1 MIIRRYRSGD
11 LRDLYRVCLRTGNSG
26 GDATALYQDPDLLGH
41 IYAAPYGMFEPALA
55 FVVEDE
61 FGMGGYCLGALDTRA
76 FEQRL
81 EERWWPSLRRRYAEP
96 DIAGQGQWTPDEQAI
111 YLIHHPWHVD
121 DDLLA
126 DYPSHLHIDLLPR
139 LQAQGLG
146 RQLIGIQLTALRE
159 RGSGGVHLYVTAAN
173 HRALGFYAR
182 LGFDQLR
189 ADGGYLMGMKLLTPG
204 QRVAGDG
211 RRGRDVERVHSPAH
225 RYPHAQVG
233 LVAPPA
239 RQAVPLGSQQ

>member
-1 MIIRRYRSGD
+1 MIVRRYRSGD

-26 GDATALYQDPDLLGH
+26 DDATALYRDPDLLGH

-61 FGMGGYCLGALDTRA
+61 FGVGGYCLGALDTRA

-111 YLIHHPWHVD
+111 YLIHHPWHAD
-121 DDLLA
+121 NDLLA

-146 RQLIGIQLTALRE
+146 RQLMGIQLTALRE

-173 HRALGFYAR
+173 HRAQGFYGR

-189 ADGGYLMGMKLLTPG
+189 ADGGYLMGMTLLTEPG
-204 QRVAGDG
+204 QHVAGDG

-233 LVAPPA
+233 LVAPAA
-239 RQAVPLGSQQ
+239 REAVPLGA